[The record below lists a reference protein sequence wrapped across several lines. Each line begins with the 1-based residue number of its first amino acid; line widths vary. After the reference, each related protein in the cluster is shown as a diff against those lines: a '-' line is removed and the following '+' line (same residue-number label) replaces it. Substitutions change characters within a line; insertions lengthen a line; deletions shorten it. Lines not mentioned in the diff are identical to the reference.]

1 MDYATHLIALLVG
14 VIVLMAGIIVDRNSN
29 QSFLSALY
37 DSFAWGAVYFVSFG
51 IEFVLLATN

>member
-14 VIVLMAGIIVDRNSN
+14 VIVLMAGIIIDRHPN

-51 IEFVLLATN
+51 IEFLFLTSN